1 MKIILLPFILAFI
14 LPCIFSTQKIQ
25 DKTII
30 SAFDETQHY
39 SNAAITSKNTIN
51 PDTGNLKPVMGYRFI
66 ISGDFDGDGKQEQ
79 LTEHYYSAIDHNETN
94 KWVADIDYEDLVR
107 LTMQNEPYTFLTS
120 DNHAIDTFRITNAPQ
135 QSGLAFLKNEGDLN
149 GDGIDEISYVV
160 NWADW
165 SSLNTWYIATY
176 KDKKWQILYSFPI
189 WDWLLPDL
197 PGTTSQYGLLGLG
210 DKRTL
215 STPDSIDIQL
225 EEELLG
231 FEGLV
236 KRIGDNKIR
245 IIYRNEE
252 AELDSMVVNLKLLG
266 K

>member
-1 MKIILLPFILAFI
+1 M
-14 LPCIFSTQKIQ
+14 T
-25 DKTII
+25 
-30 SAFDETQHY
+30 AFDETQHY
-39 SNAAITSKNTIN
+39 FDDAITSRKTIN

-66 ISGDFDGDGKQEQ
+66 INGDFDGDGKQEQ
-79 LTEHYYSAIDHNETN
+79 LTEHYYSSIDHTETN
-94 KWVADIDYEDLVR
+94 KWYANIDYEDVVR
-107 LTMQNEPYTFLTS
+107 LTMQKEPYTFLTS
-120 DNHAIDTFRITNAPQ
+120 DNHTIDTFQITNAPQ

-149 GDGIDEISYVV
+149 GDGTDEISYVV

-176 KDKKWQILYSFPI
+176 KDKKWQTLYSFPI

-210 DKRTL
+210 DKRVL
-215 STPDSIDIQL
+215 NAQDSIDIQL
-225 EEELLG
+225 KEELLN

-236 KRIGDNKIR
+236 KKTGDNTIR

-252 AELDSMVVNLKLLG
+252 AEMDSTVVNLKLLE
-266 K
+266 KELQHHH